1 MREDPTTTQRL
12 DSSVPAS
19 PGGGEPKLLLNRYR
33 VMRAG
38 VRGGF
43 GTVLTCWDTRLQRRV
58 AIKRIPLSPQAA
70 GAGGASTIREA
81 LQEARTASMLAHPNI
96 VTVYDFEVEGS
107 WAYLVTEYVDGLNLA
122 ELLSRVEGGT
132 LTNDECSHLVTS
144 VAKALS
150 FAHENG
156 VLHLDIKPTNI
167 MVDRSG
173 AVKLCD
179 FGMATLASATGFGGA
194 RGGTVGYM
202 PPEQITGGLVDER
215 TDVFSL
221 AVVVW
226 QTLTGTNP
234 FAADTAE
241 RSLKLM
247 EAGPRR
253 ALSKIDPSLAGMAEE
268 VMSQAL
274 DPDPTRRI
282 ASVGTFADELVFGLA
297 GDVRA
302 GAESMR
308 DLLSQTTSDDG
319 AEPQAREGRYLPVA
333 YRYPWLQELALRGG
347 TAVACAGSTVP
358 LANSALAA
366 HPSWVVPTLVGCAAL
381 SALAP
386 AFGGAVFVALLVVAL
401 FGEGAAGVMLPALTL
416 IAFVAWWWS
425 SGRED
430 RTSGLVVL
438 APCLLPSPM
447 ASAPLAAFCM
457 PPARAAASSVVG
469 LLLSLLAN
477 QAMAAGFAAYPT
489 ATALLSTLVSP
500 GTWVTVAGCA
510 CAAWAGAAVSRH
522 GGSTRWG
529 YAGQAVCCLIILGTQ
544 ALRARVENGDIWTA
558 STAVA
563 LGIAVLLGVLMCIA
577 TSLRGPRQVDGGVE
591 E

>member
-1 MREDPTTTQRL
+1 VREDPTTTQRL
-12 DSSVPAS
+12 DSPAPS
-19 PGGGEPKLLLNRYR
+19 PAGGGEPKLLLNRYR

-70 GAGGASTIREA
+70 GAGGAPTIREA

-132 LTNDECSHLVTS
+132 LTNDECSYLVTS
-144 VAKALS
+144 VAEALS

-179 FGMATLASATGFGGA
+179 FGMATLASATGYGGA

-202 PPEQITGGLVDER
+202 PPEQVTGGLVDER

-247 EAGPRR
+247 EAGPKR

-282 ASVGTFADELVFGLA
+282 ASVGTFADELVFGLG
-297 GDVRA
+297 GDVRS

-319 AEPQAREGRYLPVA
+319 GEPQTREGRYLPVA
-333 YRYPWLQELALRGG
+333 YRYPWVQELALRGG
-347 TAVACAGSTVP
+347 TAVACAGSVAP
-358 LANSALAA
+358 LANATLAA
-366 HPSWVVPTLVGCAAL
+366 HPTWVAPAVAGCAAL

-386 AFGGAVFVALLVVAL
+386 ASGGALVAAFLVAAL
-401 FGEGAAGVMLPALTL
+401 FGEGTAGVMLPALTL
-416 IAFVAWWWS
+416 IAFVAWWWA
-425 SGRED
+425 SGRRD
-430 RTSGLVVL
+430 RTSGLVSL
-438 APCLLPSPM
+438 APCLLPCPM

-477 QAMAAGFAAYPT
+477 QARADGFAAYPT
-489 ATALLSTLVSP
+489 ATDLLSTLLSP

-510 CAAWAGAAVSRH
+510 CAAWVGAAVSRH
-522 GGSTRWG
+522 GESTHWG
-529 YAGQAVCCLIILGTQ
+529 FAGQAACCLLILGTQ

-558 STAVA
+558 STAAA

-591 E
+591 D

>member
-1 MREDPTTTQRL
+1 
-12 DSSVPAS
+12 
-19 PGGGEPKLLLNRYR
+19 
-33 VMRAG
+33 
-38 VRGGF
+38 
-43 GTVLTCWDTRLQRRV
+43 
-58 AIKRIPLSPQAA
+58 
-70 GAGGASTIREA
+70 
-81 LQEARTASMLAHPNI
+81 
-96 VTVYDFEVEGS
+96 
-107 WAYLVTEYVDGLNLA
+107 
-122 ELLSRVEGGT
+122 
-132 LTNDECSHLVTS
+132 
-144 VAKALS
+144 
-150 FAHENG
+150 
-156 VLHLDIKPTNI
+156 
-167 MVDRSG
+167 
-173 AVKLCD
+173 
-179 FGMATLASATGFGGA
+179 
-194 RGGTVGYM
+194 
-202 PPEQITGGLVDER
+202 
-215 TDVFSL
+215 
-221 AVVVW
+221 
-226 QTLTGTNP
+226 
-234 FAADTAE
+234 
-241 RSLKLM
+241 
-247 EAGPRR
+247 
-253 ALSKIDPSLAGMAEE
+253 
-268 VMSQAL
+268 
-274 DPDPTRRI
+274 
-282 ASVGTFADELVFGLA
+282 
-297 GDVRA
+297 
-302 GAESMR
+302 MR

-319 AEPQAREGRYLPVA
+319 AEPQTREGRYLPVA

-347 TAVACAGSTVP
+347 TAVACAGAAVP
-358 LANSALAA
+358 LANAALAA

-386 AFGGAVFVALLVVAL
+386 CSGGAVFVALLVVAL
-401 FGEGAAGVMLPALTL
+401 FGEGTAGVMFPALTL

-425 SGRED
+425 SGRGD

-563 LGIAVLLGVLMCIA
+563 LGIAVLLGVLMCTA